1 MPTREDPSQM
11 QQLRLPEQGG
21 KCTEDLHALQAE
33 IMVLKSEQESQ
44 RLRYEAALSSLADK
58 QLEAK
63 NQLEREVLSWHTTLG
78 QVQRKP
84 LQQDSQEVPALHVD
98 VLLQK
103 LAKLEQK
110 TAELDDTKAQ
120 RQREMEQTQFA
131 LQKQLEDEAAA
142 RKQMFQDLDDKLS
155 QHIERHYSVQDR
167 VDVLEQVIGGTM
179 VDEVMSEVP
188 FMQRLKHLEQLV
200 QRESVMLER
209 LNFLE
214 KAMSD
219 GWEIAKNIMAKM
231 DGLRLLVNMDRRATE
246 KSMHLLDR
254 LHSEKNDLVERV
266 HRLERQFCRC
276 ASGEQALNEAH
287 REQLSSLKHR
297 TDILEKVIGLGD
309 SFEPARESAMVDI
322 STRSEACTALAL
334 ARSVEKADGTV
345 SQKTPL
351 KVSLRV
357 RIEFLE
363 SLVDTSAEQLMEIE
377 QTLGKRV
384 DILECCMAEKLGQA
398 AEAETLKNR
407 QNAAAR
413 ARAARARNAETGQGC
428 SRAAVRATRKRR
440 HG

>member
-1 MPTREDPSQM
+1 M
-11 QQLRLPEQGG
+11 
-21 KCTEDLHALQAE
+21 
-33 IMVLKSEQESQ
+33 
-44 RLRYEAALSSLADK
+44 
-58 QLEAK
+58 
-63 NQLEREVLSWHTTLG
+63 LSWHTTLD

-84 LQQDSQEVPALHVD
+84 LQQDSQEVPALHVE

-131 LQKQLEDEAAA
+131 LRKQIEDEAAA

-155 QHIERHYSVQDR
+155 QHTERHYSVQDR
-167 VDVLEQVIGGTM
+167 VDVLEQVIGGTDDTM
-179 VDEVMSEVP
+179 VDEGMSEVP

-334 ARSVEKADGTV
+334 ARSVSVEKADGTV

-357 RIEFLE
+357 RIGFLE
-363 SLVDTSAEQLMEIE
+363 SLVDASAEQLMEIE

-384 DILECCMAEKLGQA
+384 DILECCLAEKLGQA

-413 ARAARARNAETGQGC
+413 ARAARARNAETRQ
-428 SRAAVRATRKRR
+428 AVRATRQRR